1 MNIMT
6 RSENKEKTKD
16 YLFTNKALLILIL
29 PLIVEQFLAILVG
42 MADSIMIAS
51 VGEAAVSGVS
61 LVDSLMLLLINIF
74 AALATGGAVV
84 AGQYL
89 GKRDRNNACEASNQL
104 VWFITII
111 AAVVMILVYVLKQF
125 ILTTVFGSI
134 DSDVMGHANTYLLIV
149 SASIPFIALYNAGA
163 AIFRSMGNS
172 KVSMMVSILMNL
184 INVIGNAVLIY
195 GFHFGT
201 AGVAIPTLVS
211 RIVAAV
217 VIVILLLNKNVTLHI
232 SKSFKYKPNFHMI
245 KSILYIGVPNGLENS
260 MFQLGKIIV
269 LSLVSTFG
277 TYAIA
282 ANAVSN
288 VVAAFQILSGMAVS
302 LAVTTVISRCVGA
315 GEFEQAR
322 YYTKKL
328 IKITYVCI
336 AVFVGVIILL
346 LPAIMKAY
354 NLSAITASEAMKILF
369 LHGSCAIFVWPLAF
383 TLPSTLRAAGDVKY
397 CMITSISS
405 MWICRIV
412 FSYIFGKYM
421 GFGVFG
427 VWMAMIMDW
436 VIRAIFFIIRYRSP
450 KWENKQVI

>member
-1 MNIMT
+1 MNILT
-6 RSENKEKTKD
+6 KSENKEKTKD
-16 YLFTNKALLILIL
+16 YLFTNKALFILIL
-29 PLIVEQFLAILVG
+29 PLIVEQFFAILVG

-89 GKRDRNNACEASNQL
+89 GKRDRDNACEASNQL

-111 AAVVMILVYVLKQF
+111 ATAVMILVYVLKKF

-134 DSDVMGHANTYLLIV
+134 DADVMGHANTYLLIV
-149 SASIPFIALYNAGA
+149 SASIPFIALYNSGA

-184 INVIGNAVLIY
+184 INVVGNAILIY

-201 AGVAIPTLVS
+201 AGVAIPTLLS
-211 RIVAAV
+211 RIVAAI
-217 VIVILLLNKNVTLHI
+217 VITILLLNKNVTLHI
-232 SKSFKYKPNFHMI
+232 KKSFKYKPDFHMI

-302 LAVTTVISRCVGA
+302 LAVTTVISRCAGA
-315 GEFEQAR
+315 GEYEQAR

-328 IKITYVCI
+328 LKITYVCI
-336 AVFVGVIILL
+336 ALFVGIIVLL
-346 LPAIMKAY
+346 LPVIMNAY
-354 NLSAITASEAMKILF
+354 NLSDMTSNEATKILLF
-369 LHGSCAIFVWPLAF
+369 HGCFAMIVWPLAF
-383 TLPSTLRAAGDVKY
+383 TLPATLRASGDVKY

-405 MWICRIV
+405 MWICRII

-450 KWENKQVI
+450 KWEDKQVV

>member
-1 MNIMT
+1 MNILT
-6 RSENKEKTKD
+6 KSENKEKTKD
-16 YLFTNKALLILIL
+16 YLFTNKALFILIL

-89 GKRDRNNACEASNQL
+89 GKRDRDNACEASNQL

-111 AAVVMILVYVLKQF
+111 ATAVMILVYVLKKF

-134 DSDVMGHANTYLLIV
+134 DADVMGHANTYLLIV
-149 SASIPFIALYNAGA
+149 SASIPFIALYNSGA

-184 INVIGNAVLIY
+184 INVVGIA
-195 GFHFGT
+195 T
-201 AGVAIPTLVS
+201 
-211 RIVAAV
+211 IV
-217 VIVILLLNKNVTLHI
+217 ITILLLNKNVTLHI
-232 SKSFKYKPNFHMI
+232 KKSFKYKPDFHMI

-302 LAVTTVISRCVGA
+302 LAVTTVISRCAGA
-315 GEFEQAR
+315 GEYEQAR

-328 IKITYVCI
+328 LKITYVCI
-336 AVFVGVIILL
+336 ALFVGIIVLL
-346 LPAIMKAY
+346 LPVIMNAY
-354 NLSAITASEAMKILF
+354 NLSDMTSNEATKILLF
-369 LHGSCAIFVWPLAF
+369 HGCFAMIVWPLAF
-383 TLPSTLRAAGDVKY
+383 TLPATLRASGDVKY

-405 MWICRIV
+405 MWICRII

-450 KWENKQVI
+450 KWEDKQVV

>member
-1 MNIMT
+1 
-6 RSENKEKTKD
+6 
-16 YLFTNKALLILIL
+16 
-29 PLIVEQFLAILVG
+29 

-51 VGEAAVSGVS
+51 VGESAVSGVS

-89 GKRDRNNACEASNQL
+89 GKRDRDNACEASNQL

-111 AAVVMILVYVLKQF
+111 ATVVMILVYALKQF

-134 DSDVMGHANTYLLIV
+134 DADVMGHANTYLLIV

-184 INVIGNAVLIY
+184 INVAGNAVLIY

-245 KSILYIGVPNGLENS
+245 KSILY
-260 MFQLGKIIV
+260 
-269 LSLVSTFG
+269 
-277 TYAIA
+277 
-282 ANAVSN
+282 
-288 VVAAFQILSGMAVS
+288 
-302 LAVTTVISRCVGA
+302 RCV
-315 GEFEQAR
+315 
-322 YYTKKL
+322 
-328 IKITYVCI
+328 
-336 AVFVGVIILL
+336 
-346 LPAIMKAY
+346 
-354 NLSAITASEAMKILF
+354 
-369 LHGSCAIFVWPLAF
+369 
-383 TLPSTLRAAGDVKY
+383 
-397 CMITSISS
+397 
-405 MWICRIV
+405 
-412 FSYIFGKYM
+412 
-421 GFGVFG
+421 
-427 VWMAMIMDW
+427 
-436 VIRAIFFIIRYRSP
+436 
-450 KWENKQVI
+450 

>member
-6 RSENKEKTKD
+6 KSENKEKNKD

-89 GKRDRNNACEASNQL
+89 GKRDRDNACEASNQL

-111 AAVVMILVYVLKQF
+111 AAVVMILVYALKQF

-134 DSDVMGHANTYLLIV
+134 DADVMGHANTYLLIV

-201 AGVAIPTLVS
+201 AGVAIPTL
-211 RIVAAV
+211 
-217 VIVILLLNKNVTLHI
+217 
-232 SKSFKYKPNFHMI
+232 
-245 KSILYIGVPNGLENS
+245 
-260 MFQLGKIIV
+260 
-269 LSLVSTFG
+269 
-277 TYAIA
+277 
-282 ANAVSN
+282 
-288 VVAAFQILSGMAVS
+288 
-302 LAVTTVISRCVGA
+302 
-315 GEFEQAR
+315 
-322 YYTKKL
+322 
-328 IKITYVCI
+328 
-336 AVFVGVIILL
+336 
-346 LPAIMKAY
+346 
-354 NLSAITASEAMKILF
+354 
-369 LHGSCAIFVWPLAF
+369 
-383 TLPSTLRAAGDVKY
+383 D
-397 CMITSISS
+397 
-405 MWICRIV
+405 
-412 FSYIFGKYM
+412 
-421 GFGVFG
+421 
-427 VWMAMIMDW
+427 
-436 VIRAIFFIIRYRSP
+436 
-450 KWENKQVI
+450 